1 MILLVAWHACVRRRC
16 GECALSVGCMI
27 WGQWH
32 GTEAPPPIATPPDA
46 DKAVTKPTS
55 RAAGFFFCACESQV
69 ASRRGVTPRAGRTA
83 RHAGRTPDALMVSWT
98 RTTPRGQGA
107 PPADELTRWAL
118 LPRRAHPQP
127 PGSRAHTAHGAMP
140 GSPRGPRG

>member
-1 MILLVAWHACVRRRC
+1 MCAPAVWRVRALGRVYDLGAVARHGGASPDRHAPRRRQ
-16 GECALSVGCMI
+16 SR
-27 WGQWH
+27 
-32 GTEAPPPIATPPDA
+32 
-46 DKAVTKPTS
+46 DKAHVAC
-55 RAAGFFFCACESQV
+55 RRLFFFACESQV